1 MSDEIEKLLRKMPL
15 RRPPK
20 TLDRRVLRQPA
31 GAARLWWAAGALAAA
46 AVVVGV
52 AIALSGGGK
61 QHSHPEPG
69 VAERTAQPEPQPAG
83 PVRMEQTYSRMQY
96 EGVLL
101 LDDRTPLRKFRR
113 RILRRVLWIDVRT
126 GYTDVMS
133 IPDEQVVL
141 IAAETY

>member
-31 GAARLWWAAGALAAA
+31 RAARLWWAAGALAAA
-46 AVVVGV
+46 AVVAV

-61 QHSHPEPG
+61 QHSRPEPG
-69 VAERTAQPEPQPAG
+69 VAQRTAQPEPQPPG

-113 RILRRVLWIDVRT
+113 RILRRVLWIDERT
-126 GYTDVMS
+126 GYTDEMS
-133 IPDEQVVL
+133 IPDEQVIL